1 MKKFLLTISL
11 ILTLGLTA
19 SAQSHTDGFVDW
31 TKENSGRTIVDDW
44 AIVFPATHFTNTDQ
58 NGTPLGSG
66 LLVLTVLGAGYAAK
80 LRFHSHRNPHRG
92 IRCYATDN
100 RYSGED
106 D

>member
-19 SAQSHTDGFVDW
+19 SAQSYTDSFVDW
-31 TKENSGRTIVDDW
+31 TDSDVGRTSVDW

-92 IRCYATDN
+92 KRRNASDN
-100 RYSGED
+100 RYRG
-106 D
+106 